1 MRFSAL
7 SFWIDLIKSACKQ
20 NKNKTLY
27 DLGQR
32 TPFPP
37 YQFIQ
42 MGLGNVSPT
51 QETPSEL
58 STAHTF
64 TFSTGITTQG
74 QHCALQEVI

>member
-1 MRFSAL
+1 MQT
-7 SFWIDLIKSACKQ
+7 KQ
-20 NKNKTLY
+20 NKNLY

-51 QETPSEL
+51 QETPSE
-58 STAHTF
+58 
-64 TFSTGITTQG
+64 QG
-74 QHCALQEVI
+74 TPSFLAQESPHRAGTVLCKQK

>member
-1 MRFSAL
+1 MDGFDKISMQT
-7 SFWIDLIKSACKQ
+7 KQ
-20 NKNKTLY
+20 NKNLY

-58 STAHTF
+58 STGHTF

-74 QHCALQEVI
+74 QHCALQAEVI